1 MLKKRLTTCMDR
13 WDKETETQEIIKRE
27 NLVIEVYTIFDKFN
41 IAVQWTQQSKEQ
53 RIIENGNRSIDR
65 TQREK
70 RVENKIRYPRA
81 LGYNLRYWK

>member
-1 MLKKRLTTCMDR
+1 MDR

-70 RVENKIRYPRA
+70 RVENKIR
-81 LGYNLRYWK
+81 

>member
-1 MLKKRLTTCMDR
+1 MDR

>member
-41 IAVQWTQQSKEQ
+41 IAVQ
-53 RIIENGNRSIDR
+53 
-65 TQREK
+65 
-70 RVENKIRYPRA
+70 
-81 LGYNLRYWK
+81 